1 MNEKVL
7 SKKLW
12 KLEVAEYI
20 VLLMI
25 LVYVAVFSQFTIM
38 RHYSFRSN
46 AWDLGILV
54 QSVASAT
61 KGELFTN
68 NVELYYSPTGSYFGI
83 HFCPILFT
91 LVPLFSLAPQIETIF
106 VMQSLILALG
116 SVPTYLIAK
125 HCLNSRLAALF
136 ISASFL
142 LNPSMQ
148 GINWYDFTPQ
158 VFFPLFILS
167 TTYFLKKRKPL
178 MFLFFTVL
186 TLMTLEQASYFFII
200 YLFYVAW
207 ELRADIKNI
216 LSPKRTLISF
226 LPLIALAAVIIWV
239 MLVSNIKYSLNP
251 NPPEELLAIGNYELL
266 EIDSISELPAKAFTN
281 PDLFLK
287 AIRFN
292 FPNKLLYV
300 LLNFAPSGFVSLMAP
315 VAVLPSLLWLFLS
328 VLSNWPPYYQVGFQY
343 LAFTVPFIVIATI
356 EGVQNLRGFVDA
368 QRVNKFLFR
377 LPLLLLML
385 GLIFSL
391 IASPLSPIHK
401 PRDFA
406 YFRDYGVSAP
416 SSLDKQLAETLKMI
430 PDDASVITTPTIF
443 PHLSTNLNAYVV
455 PPFDAPSP
463 RLFRGHMAY
472 LKSVSYD
479 YVVFAYYWNQLESD
493 ILYKEFIENTTTFGL
508 FVTGAGFELYKKGYT
523 GEPTK
528 LAIKFSQK
536 QLLTTDSVI
545 VDDASSDS
553 GKVIKLKKT
562 QKEGSIVW
570 FGPYI
575 TLAPGNYTANFRIKT
590 DQTAVNELLTLDV
603 WSKSLPTTDI
613 AAYTVQG
620 SDFRKS
626 LTWQTFSVPFTLPQR
641 TADVEFRGFDAASD
655 VTIWV
660 DYVEVIPK

>member
-7 SKKLW
+7 SRKLW

-25 LVYVAVFSQFTIM
+25 VVYVAVFSHFTIM

-54 QSVASAT
+54 QSVASTT

-68 NVELYYSPTGSYFGI
+68 NVELYFAPTGSYFGI

-91 LVPLFSLAPQIETIF
+91 LVPFFSLVPRVETIF

-125 HCLNSRLAALF
+125 HCLNSRVAALF
-136 ISASFL
+136 ISASYL
-142 LNPSMQ
+142 LNPSLQ

-186 TLMTLEQASYFFII
+186 TLMTLEQAAYFLSL
-200 YLFYVAW
+200 YAFYAAW

-226 LPLIALAAVIIWV
+226 LPLITLAVVIIWV
-239 MLVSNIKYSLNP
+239 MIVSNIKYALNP

-266 EIDSISELPAKAFTN
+266 EINSISEIPAKAFTN

-287 AIRFN
+287 AIRFD

-300 LLNFAPSGFVSLMAP
+300 LLNFAPSGFVSFMAP
-315 VAVLPSLLWLFLS
+315 VALLPSFLWLFLS
-328 VLSNWPPYYQVGFQY
+328 ILSNWPPYYQVGFQY

-356 EGVQNLRGFVDA
+356 EGVQNLGKLVDS
-368 QRVNKFLFR
+368 QRVNGFIVR
-377 LPLLLLML
+377 LPLLLLIL
-385 GLIFSL
+385 GLILSV
-391 IASPLSPIHK
+391 IASPLSAVHK
-401 PRDFA
+401 PRDFT
-406 YFRDYGVSAP
+406 YFRDYGVSTP
-416 SSLDKQLAETLKMI
+416 SSLDNELAETLKII
-430 PDDASVITTPTIF
+430 PDDASVITIPTIF
-443 PHLSTNLNAYVV
+443 PHLSTDLNAYVI
-455 PPFDAPSP
+455 PPVDAPSP
-463 RLFRGHMAY
+463 RLFRGHLTY
-472 LKSVSYD
+472 LKSIPYD
-479 YVVFAYYWNQLESD
+479 YVVFTYYWDQLESD
-493 ILYKEFIENTTTFGL
+493 TLYKEFIENTTTFGL
-508 FVTGAGFELYKKGYT
+508 FVKGPGVELYKNGYT

-536 QLLTTDSVI
+536 QLFTKDAVI

-553 GKVIKLKKT
+553 GKVIKLKS
-562 QKEGSIVW
+562 QKEGNIVW

-590 DQTAVNELLTLDV
+590 DQTAVGKLLTLDV
-603 WSKSLPTTDI
+603 WSKSMFTSDI
-613 AAYTVQG
+613 ASYIIYG
-620 SDFRKS
+620 EDFRKS
-626 LTWQTFSVPFTLPQR
+626 LTWQTFSVPFTVTQR
-641 TADVEFRGFDAASD
+641 TANVEFRGLDAASD
-655 VTIWV
+655 VTIWA

>member
-12 KLEVAEYI
+12 KLEVAEYL
-20 VLLMI
+20 VLLM
-25 LVYVAVFSQFTIM
+25 LVVYVAVFSHFTIM

-54 QSVASAT
+54 QSVAST
-61 KGELFTN
+61 TRGELFTN
-68 NVELYYSPTGSYFGI
+68 NVELYFSPTGSYFGV

-91 LVPLFSLAPQIETIF
+91 LVPFFSLTPQVETMF

-125 HCLNSRLAALF
+125 NCLNSRVAALF
-136 ISASFL
+136 ISASYL

-148 GINWYDFTPQ
+148 GVNWYDFTPQ
-158 VFFPLFILS
+158 VFFPLFVLT
-167 TTYFLKKRKPL
+167 TTYFLKKRKLL

-186 TLMTLEQASYFFII
+186 TLMTLEQAAYFFSV
-200 YLFYVAW
+200 YLIYVAW

-216 LSPKRTLISF
+216 LSPKRTVFSF
-226 LPLIALAAVIIWV
+226 LPLIALAAVIIW
-239 MLVSNIKYSLNP
+239 LIIVSNVKYALNP

-266 EIDSISELPAKAFTN
+266 EINSIAELPAKALTN
-281 PDLFLK
+281 PDLFFK
-287 AIRFN
+287 AIRFD

-300 LLNFAPSGFVSLMAP
+300 LLNFAPSGFVSFLAP
-315 VAVLPSLLWLFLS
+315 VALLPSFLWLFLS
-328 VLSNWPPYYQVGFQY
+328 VTSNWPPYYQVGFQY

-356 EGVQNLRGFVDA
+356 EGVQNLRNLVDA

-385 GLIFSL
+385 GLIFSV

-401 PRDFA
+401 PRDFT
-406 YFRDYGVSAP
+406 YFRDYGVSTP
-416 SSLDKQLAETLKMI
+416 SSLDNQLTKTLKII
-430 PDDASVITTPTIF
+430 PDDASVLTTATIF
-443 PHLSTNLNAYVV
+443 PHLAINLNTYVI

-463 RLFRGHMAY
+463 SLFRGHLRY
-472 LKSVSYD
+472 LKSISYD
-479 YVVFAYYWNQLESD
+479 YVVFAYYWDLLESD
-493 ILYKEFIENTTTFGL
+493 TIYNDFIENTTIYGL
-508 FVTGAGFELYKKGYT
+508 FVNGPGFELYKNGYT
-523 GEPTK
+523 GETTK

-536 QLLTTDSVI
+536 QLLTIDAVI

-553 GKVIKLKKT
+553 GKVIKLES
-562 QKEGSIVW
+562 QKEDSIVW

-590 DQTAVNELLTLDV
+590 DQTAVDELLTLDV
-603 WSKSLPTTDI
+603 WSKSLPTSSI
-613 AAYTVQG
+613 ASYTVHG
-620 SDFRKS
+620 EDFRKS
-626 LTWQTFSVPFTLPQR
+626 LTWQTFSVPFSLPQR
-641 TADVEFRGFDAASD
+641 TANVEFRGFDATRN
-655 VTIWV
+655 VTAWL

>member
-1 MNEKVL
+1 MIEKVL

-12 KLEVAEYI
+12 KLEVADYI
-20 VLLMI
+20 VLVTLV
-25 LVYVAVFSQFTIM
+25 VYVAVFSHFTIM

-46 AWDLGILV
+46 AWDMGILV
-54 QSVASAT
+54 QSVASTT

-68 NVELYYSPTGSYFGI
+68 NVELYFSPTGSYFGV

-91 LVPLFSLAPQIETIF
+91 LVPFFSLAPHIETMF

-125 HCLNSRLAALF
+125 HCLNSRVAALL
-136 ISASFL
+136 ISASYL

-148 GINWYDFTPQ
+148 GVNWYDFTPQ
-158 VFFPLFILS
+158 VFFPFFILS

-186 TLMTLEQASYFFII
+186 TLMTLEQAAYFFSI
-200 YLFYVAW
+200 YLLYVAW
-207 ELRADIKNI
+207 ELRANIKNI
-216 LSPKRTLISF
+216 LSPKRTALSF
-226 LPLIALAAVIIWV
+226 LPLIALATVIIW
-239 MLVSNIKYSLNP
+239 LIIVSNVKYALNP
-251 NPPEELLAIGNYELL
+251 NPPEELLAISNYELL
-266 EIDSISELPAKAFTN
+266 EINSISELPVKALTN
-281 PDLFLK
+281 PDLLFR
-287 AIRFN
+287 AIRFD

-300 LLNFAPSGFVSLMAP
+300 LLNFAPNGFVSFLAP
-315 VAVLPSLLWLFLS
+315 VALLPSLLWLFLS
-328 VLSNWPPYYQVGFQY
+328 VLSNWPPYYQIGFQY

-356 EGVQNLRGFVDA
+356 EGVQNLRNFVDA

-377 LPLLLLML
+377 LPLLLLVL

-391 IASPLSPIHK
+391 IASPLSPINK
-401 PRDFA
+401 PRDFT
-406 YFRDYGVSAP
+406 YFRDYGVSKP
-416 SSLDKQLAETLKMI
+416 SSLDNQVTETLKII
-430 PDDASVITTPTIF
+430 PDDASVVTTATIF
-443 PHLSTNLNAYVV
+443 PHLSTNLNAYVI

-463 RLFRGHMAY
+463 SLFRGHLRY
-472 LKSVSYD
+472 LKSISYD
-479 YVVFAYYWNQLESD
+479 YVVFAYYWDLLESD
-493 ILYKEFIENTTTFGL
+493 TIYNEFIENTTTYGL
-508 FVTGAGFELYKKGYT
+508 FVNGPGFELYKNGYT

-536 QLLTTDSVI
+536 QLLTIDAVI

-553 GKVIKLKKT
+553 GKVIKLES
-562 QKEGSIVW
+562 QKDESIVW

-590 DQTAVNELLTLDV
+590 DQTAVDELLTLDV
-603 WSKSLPTTDI
+603 WSKSLPTSSI
-613 AAYTVQG
+613 ASYTVHG
-620 SDFRKS
+620 EDFRKS

-641 TADVEFRGFDAASD
+641 TANVEFRGFDAASD
-655 VTIWV
+655 VTIRL